1 MPFNIHITLHPNTLI
16 LYPKLKA
23 YLEHLRIN
31 QCTIKNFDQPDSSN
45 TYFNLAYL
53 DMYFDHDSIE
63 LYLNAYKK
71 RIDQLRKN
79 DKSAYF
85 KLRLLLSG
93 YDYDQLKIKYEEYLT
108 TNPRIPFEMFVLEHL
123 GYQELCSIEHILII
137 KIEDLHKISNHV
149 SSYAMGYFYYLNHG
163 RI

>member
-1 MPFNIHITLHPNTLI
+1 M
-16 LYPKLKA
+16 
-23 YLEHLRIN
+23 
-31 QCTIKNFDQPDSSN
+31 S
-45 TYFNLAYL
+45 
-53 DMYFDHDSIE
+53 FDHNSIE
-63 LYLNAYKK
+63 LYLNSYKN
-71 RIDQLRKN
+71 RINQLRRN

-85 KLRLLLSG
+85 KFRLLLSG

-108 TNPRIPFEMFVLEHL
+108 TNPRIPFEMFALNHL

-137 KIEDLHKISNHV
+137 KIEYLHKISNHV